1 ATGSAGNQRAM
12 LYVNEGLKNT
22 ACNPTFTQVRD
33 GIIQAATDIR
43 GGEDVCLIWQAFAG
57 FGLGTNA
64 VSGGANSTT
73 PQNGFN
79 VPAACQ
85 TGGGGGGGG
94 GGSATIFQDDFETNR
109 GWQTNASGT
118 DTATSGAWARG
129 VPQATDSNG
138 PKQLGTATSG
148 SNGLFTG
155 LQAGTAPGANDVDGG
170 ITSILS
176 PVINLPA
183 AANLTLSFNYY
194 LAHGNNATNA
204 DGMRVSVIVNGTKT
218 VLFQRVGQATDVDA
232 AWTTASGSISSFAGQ
247 SIRLLIESADTDTA
261 SLVEAGIDDVKI
273 MRQ

>member
-1 ATGSAGNQRAM
+1 M

-33 GIIQAATDIR
+33 GIIQAVTDIR
-43 GGEDVCLIWQAFAG
+43 GGEDVCLVWQAFAA

-79 VPAACQ
+79 VPTSCQ
-85 TGGGGGGGG
+85 GNAGGGGGG
-94 GGSATIFQDDFETNR
+94 GGSATVFQDDFETNQ
-109 GWQTNASGT
+109 GWQTNANGG
-118 DTATSGAWARG
+118 DTATSGAWTRG

-148 SNGLFTG
+148 RNGLFTG
-155 LQAGTAPGANDVDGG
+155 LQAGTAPGTNDVDGG

-183 AANLTLSFNYY
+183 GANLTLSFQQY

-204 DGMRVSVIVNGTKT
+204 DGMRVSVIVNNAKT

-232 AWTTASGSISSFAGQ
+232 VWRAASASLSSFAGQ
-247 SIRLLIESADTDTA
+247 SIRLLVESADTDTA
-261 SLVEAGIDDVKI
+261 SLVEAGIDDVRI
-273 MRQ
+273 TRQ